1 MDMNVHGRLVATPT
15 VSPQAA
21 LPWLPLVDDFDR
33 FYFRGDHGFVTGLP
47 LFTPPPS
54 YHDQTSQRINNET
67 KWNEIHTTTVNP
79 YHLAYPRNYHFIMDH
94 TEVCKAKAPF
104 LVLMVAVAT
113 SDTSARDAIRRTWG
127 NETLVQ
133 GELVKTL
140 FLLGLPGGDDAEQKQ
155 QKLRAENLL
164 YNDLIQSNFMDTYL
178 NLTIKTMVIMDW
190 LATHCPG
197 AAYAMKIDADM
208 FLNVDNLVI
217 MLKKPGI
224 PKQNYLTGML
234 MRNRDV
240 VRFKDSKWY
249 VSEELF
255 PDPVYPTYALGMGYV
270 FSNDLTE
277 KFVQASKAIK
287 PFNIED
293 AYIGMCMKN
302 LGLAPMSPPDP
313 SQFKAYNTRYNRCE
327 FSQVITYILG
337 SSQQLVK
344 YWTDFK
350 KPGSP
355 C

>member
-1 MDMNVHGRLVATPT
+1 MSLTLCY
-15 VSPQAA
+15 A
-21 LPWLPLVDDFDR
+21 LTSNYLQWSKGIDVKNHQPNQTYPSQ
-33 FYFRGDHGFVTGLP
+33 GFNN
-47 LFTPPPS
+47 S
-54 YHDQTSQRINNET
+54 NET
-67 KWNEIHTTTVNP
+67 TEIQ

-94 TEVCKAKAPF
+94 TEVCKAKPPF

-113 SDTSARDAIRRTWG
+113 YDMAARDAIRRTWG
-127 NETLVQ
+127 KETLVK

-155 QKLRAENLL
+155 QKLRGENLL

-190 LATHCPG
+190 LATRCPE

-224 PKQNYLTGML
+224 PKQKYLTGL
-234 MRNRDV
+234 IKENIEVLRD
-240 VRFKDSKWY
+240 KDSKWY

-293 AYIGMCMKN
+293 AYIGMCMKK
-302 LGLAPMSPPDP
+302 LGLKLTAPPDM
-313 SQFKAYNTRYNRCE
+313 SQFKAYFKSYNRCE
-327 FSQVITYILG
+327 FSQVITYILV
-337 SSQQLVK
+337 SSEDLLK
-344 YWTDFK
+344 YWGDVK
-350 KPGSP
+350 RPGSP
-355 C
+355 CQS